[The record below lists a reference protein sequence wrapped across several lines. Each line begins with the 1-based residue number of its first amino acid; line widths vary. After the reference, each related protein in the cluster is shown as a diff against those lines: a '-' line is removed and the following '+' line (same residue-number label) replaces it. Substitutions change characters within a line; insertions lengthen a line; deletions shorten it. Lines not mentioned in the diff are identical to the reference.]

1 MLYAAIAVAII
12 LLIIGLRRMYVFPG
26 YKDTLVITTGKRIRL
41 KRHGG
46 AFVIPLIQKAYE
58 IDLHPFYVHADEA
71 YSAADGDIRINW
83 TAAIAID
90 DTNLWYILDNGYNAV
105 VHETQDIVARC
116 VREVTSWTKRDDI
129 VMELRKFGEQIEKQ
143 ASKELTNRGLL
154 FAAIHFYTFSFK
166 E

>member
-1 MLYAAIAVAII
+1 MLYAAIAIAII

-26 YKDTLVITTGKRIRL
+26 YKDTLVIATGKRIRL

-105 VHETQDIVARC
+105 VHETQNIVERW

-129 VMELRKFGEQIEKQ
+129 VMKMYAFSRQIEKYACQ
-143 ASKELTNRGLL
+143 ELADKGLIV
-154 FAAIHFYTFSFK
+154 AAINLHDFSFK